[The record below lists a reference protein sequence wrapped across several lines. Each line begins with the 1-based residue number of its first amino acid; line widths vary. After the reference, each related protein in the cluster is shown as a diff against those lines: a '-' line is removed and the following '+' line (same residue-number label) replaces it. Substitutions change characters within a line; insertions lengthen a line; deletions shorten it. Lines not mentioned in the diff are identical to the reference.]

1 MIEIMGARGAGGDI
15 MRMIRKT
22 LVIAALVSLAAP
34 SVALAKG
41 SPARGQKIAE
51 RNCQKCHAIGRTG
64 ESANPK
70 SPPFRTLSQRYPL
83 KDLEE
88 SMAEGLMVGH
98 EGPEMPLFEFR
109 PAQIDDIMAYL
120 RAIQIRR

>member
-1 MIEIMGARGAGGDI
+1 MGARGAGGDI